1 MTDSSDWGLRTS
13 QGPSRKHMVP
23 SNGGNL
29 REFNRTGLF
38 TSGGQVKPSSSREM
52 LASRGP
58 KARK

>member
-1 MTDSSDWGLRTS
+1 
-13 QGPSRKHMVP
+13 MVP